1 LLKSNYLIVNIGH
14 FANTIIF
21 RLPNGSTQQK
31 LRYIIDICSMKNMLR
46 KSLLS
51 LLFAGFSLLAA
62 AQQVDTT
69 QQRIAGRVN
78 APEQQQKPYVIL
90 ISIDGFRYD
99 YAQKYGPKNL
109 LGYAQQGVKAD
120 ALIPSFPS
128 VTFPNHYTIAT
139 GLYPS
144 HTGLVAN
151 SFYDRAR
158 KESFSMSQKD
168 KVKDGFWYGGTPL
181 WVLAEQQKM
190 VSASF
195 YWVGS
200 DADVQGIHPSYYY
213 YYNEQI
219 SNKDRVE
226 VVKNWLI
233 LP

>member
-1 LLKSNYLIVNIGH
+1 LLKTNYLIVNIRH
-14 FANTIIF
+14 FANTVILS
-21 RLPNGSTQQK
+21 LPFSSAQQK
-31 LRYIIDICSMKNMLR
+31 IRYNVDICSMKIMTRN
-46 KSLLS
+46 SLLS
-51 LLFAGFSLLAA
+51 LILAGFSLLAA

-69 QQRIAGRVN
+69 QQVIAGRTN

-99 YAQKYGPKNL
+99 YAQKYGAQNL
-109 LGYAQQGVKAD
+109 LEFAKQGVQAD

-128 VTFPNHYTIAT
+128 VTFPNHYTITT

-144 HTGLVAN
+144 HSGLVAN

-158 KESFSMSQKD
+158 KETFSMSQRD

-200 DADVQGIHPSYYY
+200 DADVLGVHPSYYY
-213 YYNEQI
+213 
-219 SNKDRVE
+219 
-226 VVKNWLI
+226 
-233 LP
+233 